1 MKEHE
6 VKLDLTIKT
15 MKLKFNFQFKRK
27 VLGVSTWFIIF
38 LANVNAYTHVYIYYN
53 KQKIK

>member
-27 VLGVSTWFIIF
+27 VLGV
-38 LANVNAYTHVYIYYN
+38 
-53 KQKIK
+53 